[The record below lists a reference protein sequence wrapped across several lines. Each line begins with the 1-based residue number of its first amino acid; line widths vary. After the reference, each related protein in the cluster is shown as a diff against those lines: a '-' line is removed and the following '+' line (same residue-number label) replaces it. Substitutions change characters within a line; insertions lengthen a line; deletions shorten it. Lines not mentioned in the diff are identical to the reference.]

1 MNKLVAVVIAAAIT
15 LAAGCGSSDPQSLAS
30 QIEELT
36 EKNYPMTDEKKEQL
50 ANFTNQG
57 NEALSQGKTEEA
69 VKAFEQ
75 AVTILEEAE
84 DTALFNKSE

>member
-1 MNKLVAVVIAAAIT
+1 MKKLVAVVIAAAIT

-30 QIEELT
+30 QIDELSG
-36 EKNYPMTDEKKEQL
+36 KNFPMTDEKKEQL

-57 NEALSQGKTEEA
+57 NEALSQGKSEEA

-75 AVTILEEAE
+75 AVAILKEAE